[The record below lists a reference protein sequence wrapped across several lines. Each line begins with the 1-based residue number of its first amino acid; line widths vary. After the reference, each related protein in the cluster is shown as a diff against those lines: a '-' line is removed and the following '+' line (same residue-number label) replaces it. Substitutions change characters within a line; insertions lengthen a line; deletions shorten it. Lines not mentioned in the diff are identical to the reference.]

1 MSIAISKIFKE
12 ARREG
17 MPLSAPGII
26 LYSLETAIP
35 DRKDKTK
42 AHKYKIPYF
51 TDARLLTHDQ
61 LERINK
67 IIEEKHE
74 LVNTNKPKKEV
85 SVLDMSSLDSVDSP
99 WLKQSQN
106 KQIEEQKI
114 NNNEKTKKT
123 SNDEWLNENK
133 WLNEN
138 TLEQPKKIVQKTE
151 QKKMTKRD
159 KLNKHKLSH

>member
-1 MSIAISKIFKE
+1 
-12 ARREG
+12 

-26 LYSLETAIP
+26 LFSLETAIP

-51 TDARLLTHDQ
+51 TDAKLLTHDQ

-74 LVNTNKPKKEV
+74 LVNNDKPKKEV
-85 SVLDMSSLDSVDSP
+85 SVLDMSSLNSVDSP
-99 WLKQSQN
+99 WLKQSQKTN
-106 KQIEEQKI
+106 Q
-114 NNNEKTKKT
+114 NEISKEAT
-123 SNDEWLNENK
+123 NDE

-138 TLEQPKKIVQKTE
+138 TLEQPKKNEHKTE